1 MIKEFQVNEDLNHT
15 KIPEMELFIIF
26 FFFGILKNEKR
37 M

>member
-26 FFFGILKNEKR
+26 FFGILKNEKR